1 MIAATA
7 APVETEP
14 SHVKSAKFSNLKL
27 IRIPRAMILNIK
39 PSIKIPSI
47 ILSSINKNERGR
59 APFHF

>member
-47 ILSSINKNERGR
+47 IAFLN
-59 APFHF
+59 